1 MGVRPRKPGQPI
13 PVVHVVWRRAE
24 NDLVRLLAKIQRRQ
38 IRRSL
43 KSIGRYSEVR
53 ETVEIYHPDRCDV
66 GERSRILGHT
76 VIYAEG
82 GVSIG
87 SDVWIAAHCTISSVT
102 HPTDPDE
109 RRTGRLLLAPVRI
122 EDGAWLGAGAI
133 ILSGVTVG
141 RDAIV
146 GAGSVVTRDVFPGDT
161 VIGVPARSHAPAS
174 RIESPAAARH

>member
-1 MGVRPRKPGQPI
+1 MGLIGKLEGDL
-13 PVVHVVWRRAE
+13 RR
-24 NDLVRLLAKIQRRQ
+24 RR

-43 KSIGRYSEVR
+43 KSIGDSTWVSEAAL
-53 ETVEIYHPDRCDV
+53 IYHPDRCEI
-66 GERSRILGHT
+66 GERSQIIGVT

-87 SDVWIAAHCTISSVT
+87 SDVWIATNCAISSVT

-109 RRTGRLLLAPVRI
+109 RRTGRLLFAPVRI

-133 ILSGVTVG
+133 ILPGVTVG

-146 GAGSVVTRDVFPGDT
+146 AAGAVVTRDVPPGET
-161 VIGVPARSHAPAS
+161 VMGVPARTHASAKGTATS
-174 RIESPAAARH
+174 VNGARLSLG